1 MSSELDELIER
12 AGRTHV
18 IPPREDESLLALL
31 RQARVLRRAA
41 DLLRSKSKEER
52 TRAVLCIERIGYAL
66 KDQETAE
73 LLLQHADR
81 TQDKL
86 EVMTTL
92 DALKNCTP
100 PRPLPAEPLLR
111 LARRP
116 EWQVWHAAVQC
127 LHLAPGHDVET
138 ALLERLNVDANGLVY
153 VARELR
159 FMSSGQSIKA
169 LKDLLGNAS
178 LDVRC
183 VALDSLGERLGDG
196 VLPFARSLAAGR
208 FQEQWWAEKWIAR
221 FGGSED
227 VPFIAKRAKMLTT
240 RRRVQIGPPE
250 VAILVPFLSRH
261 AEQPDARA
269 ALEHV
274 RKRADRLPDTE
285 RRWLEAHAKHLLT
298 APPS

>member
-18 IPPREDESLLALL
+18 IPPREEQSLLDLL
-31 RQARVLRRAA
+31 HQPRVLRRASE
-41 DLLRSKSKEER
+41 LLRSTSKEER

-116 EWQVWHAAVQC
+116 EWQVWHPAVQC
-127 LHLAPGHDVET
+127 LHLAPGHDVEP
-138 ALLERLNVDANGLVY
+138 ALLERLNSDANGLVY

-159 FMSSGQSIKA
+159 FMSSSRSIQA
-169 LKDLLGNAS
+169 LDDLLGHAT

-183 VALDSLGERLGDG
+183 VALDSLGERLGAG
-196 VLPFARSLAAGR
+196 VLPFARGLAAGR
-208 FQEQWWAEKWIAR
+208 AQEQWWAEKWIAR

-227 VPFIAKRAKMLTT
+227 VPFVAKRAKTLTT
-240 RRRVQIGPPE
+240 GRRTQVEPPE
-250 VAILVPFLSRH
+250 VATLVPFLSRH

-269 ALEHV
+269 ALDHL
-274 RKRADRLPDTE
+274 KRHADRLPDNE
-285 RRWLEAHAKHLLT
+285 RSWLEVHAKHLLK
-298 APPS
+298 SS